1 MPPTAN
7 VPNDSWFTAGGLAG
21 AIVNFFKVN
30 ASGLRV
36 LLSDRLYQTVTPVD
50 IDAQNGTLLA
60 ASVASG
66 LIVHTSTTGGGTL
79 TFDTGAN
86 YDAQFPDMPI
96 GSVLE
101 FTIINDGNQTDTLA
115 VASGVT
121 IANVAQ
127 TIATNESAII
137 KLRKT
142 AAATYVAYI
151 VGA

>member
-1 MPPTAN
+1 MPTAN
-7 VPNDSWFTAGGLAG
+7 IPNNSWFTGGGLAG
-21 AIVNFFKVN
+21 AIVNLFKVS
-30 ASGLRV
+30 ALGFRV
-36 LLSDRLYQTVTPVD
+36 LLTDRIFKTITPVD

-66 LIVHTSTTGGGTL
+66 LIVHTSAVGGGTL

-86 YDAQFPDMPI
+86 YAAQFPDMPI
-96 GSVLE
+96 GSALE
-101 FTIINDGNQTDTLA
+101 FVIVNDGNQTDTLA
-115 VASGVT
+115 VAAGVT

-127 TIATNESAII
+127 TIAANESAIVM
-137 KLRKT
+137 LRKT